1 MEIEKYKFKI
11 NEKVRYM
18 TMIGTIID
26 AQFHES
32 LGAIYLVRYE
42 DGSEYWAFEDNLE
55 NVKK

>member
-1 MEIEKYKFKI
+1 MDIEKYKFKI

-26 AQFHES
+26 AHFHDS

-42 DGSEYWAFEDNLE
+42 DGSEYWAFEDSLE
-55 NVKK
+55 NV